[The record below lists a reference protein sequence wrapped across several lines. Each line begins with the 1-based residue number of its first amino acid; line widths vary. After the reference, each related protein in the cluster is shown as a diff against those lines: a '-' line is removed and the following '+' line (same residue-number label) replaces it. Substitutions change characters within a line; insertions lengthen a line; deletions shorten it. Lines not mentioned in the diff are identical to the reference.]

1 MAQLQGYLTRCD
13 SDVIT
18 GTIWTFL
25 ERRGTVGI
33 CLIAP
38 NPKLVPAVDG
48 KVHWSTRGRVRPGI
62 SKLPDF
68 ADSFDFSEIA
78 IGPCGNQVRAAA
90 TR

>member
-25 ERRGTVGI
+25 ERSGTVGI

-48 KVHWSTRGRVRPGI
+48 KVHWQYERTGEAWNI
-62 SKLPDF
+62 KT
-68 ADSFDFSEIA
+68 A
-78 IGPCGNQVRAAA
+78 
-90 TR
+90 

>member
-1 MAQLQGYLTRCD
+1 MAQLQGYLTRCN

-48 KVHWSTRGRVRPGI
+48 KVHWQYERTGEAWNSLFGRGKRGKLLPGGSALQI
-62 SKLPDF
+62 
-68 ADSFDFSEIA
+68 ADWFSIHK
-78 IGPCGNQVRAAA
+78 
-90 TR
+90 